1 MTLEA
6 DPFIVARRQGRV
18 GRLTINRPKS
28 LNAIDH
34 AMVRSLHGALNAWRG
49 DLTIEAVVIEGAGGR
64 SFCAGGDIRQIRA
77 LVLAGQY
84 ADTEAFF
91 ADEYALNL
99 AIARYPK
106 PYVALIDGVCMG
118 GGMGL
123 SIHGNTRVVTEA
135 AVLAMPET
143 RIGFFPDVGASF
155 FLPRLPGDHGMFL
168 ALTGA
173 RVPGID
179 AVGLGLATYYVA
191 RDRVLIL
198 ADELAE
204 RGMAALAC
212 AALPLPTGSRLE
224 NAEVIACFGAETVA
238 GILERLA
245 GLGSA
250 SAQDTLDTLRAR
262 SPTAVL
268 WTFELMRLGAG
279 RTLEQCLAVER
290 ALAGLA
296 IRHPDFVEGVRAM
309 VVDKDH
315 NPRWSPARIEDIPLD
330 EVKALFRQFSSGC

>member
-6 DPFIVARRQGRV
+6 DPPIVARQQGRI

-34 AMVRSLHGALNAWRG
+34 AMVRGLLGTLNAWR
-49 DLTIEAVVIEGAGGR
+49 DDPTVEAVAIEGAGSR
-64 SFCAGGDIRQIRA
+64 AFCAGGDIRQIRG

-84 ADTEAFF
+84 ADAEAFF

-106 PYVALIDGVCMG
+106 PYIALIDGVCMG

-123 SIHGNTRVVTEA
+123 SIHGSARVVTEA

-143 RIGFFPDVGASF
+143 GIGFFPDVGASF

-168 ALTGA
+168 ALTGG
-173 RVPGID
+173 RVPGAG
-179 AVGLGLATYYVA
+179 AVGLGLATHYVV
-191 RDRVLIL
+191 RDRILTL

-204 RGMAALAC
+204 EGMPALAR
-212 AALPLPTGSRLE
+212 AALPLPTDSKLE
-224 NAEVIACFGAETVA
+224 NAEVVACFGADTVA
-238 GILERLA
+238 SILERLA
-245 GLGSA
+245 ILGSA
-250 SAQDTLDTLRAR
+250 SAQDTLATLRTR

-268 WTFELMRLGAG
+268 WAFELMRFGAN
-279 RTLEQCLAVER
+279 RTLEQCLAAER
-290 ALAGLA
+290 VLAGFA
-296 IRHPDFVEGVRAM
+296 IRHPDFAEGVRAM
-309 VVDKDH
+309 VVDKDR
-315 NPRWSPARIEDIPLD
+315 NPHWSPARIEDVPLNQV
-330 EVKALFRQFSSGC
+330 EALFRQLGGG